1 MTSMK
6 LIVIGG
12 GKMGEA
18 LINGLI
24 ANRWCAAV
32 DVLIIEPVATR
43 REALTTL
50 IPGANIQ
57 AALAGGQH
65 GEVAIIAVK
74 PNDVPAA
81 CAALATTQIGL
92 VISIAAGV
100 RIATIQKHL
109 PEGMPVI
116 RSMPNT
122 PALVGQGASALAPSA
137 DATAEHV
144 AIATEI
150 LAAVGTVVT
159 VKESQLDAVTG
170 LSGSGPAY
178 IFLVAEALIDAGVAV
193 GLTRD
198 VATTLAH
205 QTIAGAGAMLASSGK
220 TAPELR
226 AEVTSPGGTTA
237 AGLRALE
244 DAATRAAFMSA
255 VSSAT
260 ARSIELGNA

>member
-1 MTSMK
+1 MK

-18 LINGLI
+18 LVNGLI
-24 ANRWCAAV
+24 TNGWCAGP

-43 REALTTL
+43 REGLKTL
-50 IPGANIQ
+50 IPGAHIE
-57 AALAGGQH
+57 AAITP
-65 GEVAIIAVK
+65 GESGAVAIIAVK

-81 CAALATTQIGL
+81 CAALVTTQIGL

-100 RIATIQKHL
+100 KIATIQKHL
-109 PEGMPVI
+109 PAGTPVI

-122 PALVGQGASALAPSA
+122 PALVGQGVSALAPSA
-137 DATAEHV
+137 DSTPEHV

-150 LAAVGTVVT
+150 LAAVGTVVI
-159 VKESQLDAVTG
+159 VKEAQLDAVTG

-205 QTIAGAGAMLASSGK
+205 HTIAGAGAMLVSSGK

-244 DAATRAAFMSA
+244 VAATRAAFMSA

-260 ARSIELGNA
+260 ERSIELGNA